1 MEGMSDIRNEIEQR
15 LGVFARPGAKAV
27 FASPKYRAFVYR
39 GSPRSNVLVKA
50 TEWMDSASAAE
61 DAAKQI
67 AMSFRGKPGYNSND
81 YFADIAQETP
91 EGAKTVKNNVRFSR
105 PGEKSTH
112 ASASDIMK
120 MAQLLA
126 EVERAVMHNQVD
138 KARGLLKQIAPIVD
152 RNRDSNELDSQG
164 MVRAFND
171 YKKQLGFSRPGEK
184 AKFGVSSYEQAENQ
198 IALTEERIA
207 SYRKAMADTESWI
220 KRANAM
226 MSKADVG
233 DEKAINEIIGIARM
247 LETNMKSRGFSRPGA
262 KAEMA
267 KWESTLTK
275 KYGKPIEEYTARL
288 KGGLFKIEVAEG
300 TDGPYAV
307 LYRWDDLRGAQ
318 RIASGNLQSLM
329 RQAESMGAKEAR
341 GVAAIERISNY
352 SRFGA
357 KEKFATSDEL
367 FRKLRLIYAYIDNEA
382 NDISDKQMSDWKK
395 IVDEAMSSG
404 DENIKRLAKRVKDA
418 VGFSRPGAKAK

>member
-1 MEGMSDIRNEIEQR
+1 MGSMSNTRKEIAER
-15 LGVFARPGAKAV
+15 LGF
-27 FASPKYRAFVYR
+27 
-39 GSPRSNVLVKA
+39 
-50 TEWMDSASAAE
+50 
-61 DAAKQI
+61 AAKSKFERVDI
-67 AMSFRGKPGYNSND
+67 GDAFEFEGKVYVVNGKASEIS
-81 YFADIAQETP
+81 ALLSSS
-91 EGAKTVKNNVRFSR
+91 KNNSEKAMMLASYAHEGTLSYEGKRKMSR
-105 PGEKSTH
+105 PG
-112 ASASDIMK
+112 
-120 MAQLLA
+120 
-126 EVERAVMHNQVD
+126 V
-138 KARGLLKQIAPIVD
+138 
-152 RNRDSNELDSQG
+152 
-164 MVRAFND
+164 
-171 YKKQLGFSRPGEK
+171 K

-207 SYRKAMADTESWI
+207 SYRRAMADTESWI